1 MNYEIVTT
9 DDFDREVKK
18 LKKKYHSFLDDLD
31 SFKEELKKNPTM
43 GDELFGNIRKV
54 PMSIASKIKGKS
66 GGARIITVT
75 VIVDIE
81 NSDIYL
87 LDIYDKSQQE
97 SISKKEILKLIEKNE
112 IIL

>member
-1 MNYEIVTT
+1 
-9 DDFDREVKK
+9 
-18 LKKKYHSFLDDLD
+18 
-31 SFKEELKKNPTM
+31 M
-43 GDELFGNIRKV
+43 GDKLFGTIRKV
-54 PMSIASKIKGKS
+54 RMAIASKNKGKS
-66 GGARIITVT
+66 GSARIITVT

-97 SISKKEILKLIEKNE
+97 SISKQEILKLIEKNG